1 MTRSWKDV
9 KADKA
14 RHDVEAGRDVA
25 QAREDARTRTQAF
38 ILGFRLARLREQ
50 RGLSQSQVAARM
62 GISQPRVSQLERGEV
77 DQLVVETLHRYV
89 AALGGHL
96 RVVADFDDHD
106 VTVST
111 NEVDRSDDRST
122 ATA

>member
-14 RHDVEAGRDVA
+14 RRDAAAGRDVA
-25 QAREDARTRTQAF
+25 QAREDARNRTHAF
-38 ILGFRLARLREQ
+38 ILGFRLAQLREE
-50 RGLSQSQVAARM
+50 RGLSQTQVAGRM

-77 DQLVVETLHRYV
+77 GQLEVDTLNRYITAV
-89 AALGGHL
+89 GGRL

-106 VTVST
+106 VTVSAS
-111 NEVDRSDDRST
+111 EIDRDAVT
-122 ATA
+122 A